1 MRKRIDER
9 CVHGENRVEQV
20 SEANA
25 MCLCHEAER
34 GAVAVEAPRA
44 ALLDYFESSL
54 VMPVE
59 DLVSDAPR
67 GVAIDERQRIG
78 AVPLDVHDCNQG
90 IGQDAA
96 NTRAGCE
103 VFESHISSPFP
114 PAGTEGSAQAKP
126 GTGRLNQ
133 RFELS
138 THDSLIR

>member
-59 DLVSDAPR
+59 DLVSDPSGR
-67 GVAIDERQRIG
+67 VAVDEGQRVG
-78 AVPLDVHDCNQG
+78 PVPLHVHDGHSGVGNDSA
-90 IGQDAA
+90 DACA
-96 NTRAGCE
+96 RRE
-103 VFESHISSPFP
+103 VFELHATPSMGQRGSS
-114 PAGTEGSAQAKP
+114 A
-126 GTGRLNQ
+126 
-133 RFELS
+133 S
-138 THDSLIR
+138 TFFKG